1 MAATMKDI
9 AKRTGLGLATIS
21 SYFNG
26 GNVREKNRV
35 KIEEAI
41 EELHYEVNEVARG
54 LKTNATKTIGV
65 VIPELNNTFCAE
77 IITGME
83 DVLRSHGYATIVCDC
98 RTDKKLERDAVE
110 FLSRKR
116 VDGIISMPVDAEG
129 NHLKKF
135 QKTGKPI
142 VLIDRRIQELSCD
155 SVLVDN
161 EKAAEDAMRVFFKAG
176 HRKIGIIGG
185 PEEISTAQERLQ
197 GYRSAYEKENL
208 PVRESLIYHGDY
220 TIQGGVRGIE
230 KLVADNPDMT
240 AVFVTNYEMTMGA
253 VIGMN
258 ELDLK
263 IPEQLS
269 MIGFDNLQFA
279 RACSPKLTIVA
290 QPTSGIA
297 REVAGHYAETAG
309 RGRERRNGA
318 DHREAWRGNYYG
330 EIRACAKGEGEFI
343 MKPYLLGIDIGTSA
357 CKVAVFE
364 KSGTV
369 VAAANG
375 DYPVY
380 YPKEGWA
387 EQNPEEWWSAVCQA
401 VKKVIEK
408 AGIQPEEIAGI
419 GIDGQSWSAIAM
431 DKDGNVL
438 TNTPIWMDTR
448 AQSICDRLNEEI
460 GADQDF

>member
-1 MAATMKDI
+1 M
-9 AKRTGLGLATIS
+9 
-21 SYFNG
+21 
-26 GNVREKNRV
+26 
-35 KIEEAI
+35 
-41 EELHYEVNEVARG
+41 
-54 LKTNATKTIGV
+54 
-65 VIPELNNTFCAE
+65 
-77 IITGME
+77 
-83 DVLRSHGYATIVCDC
+83 
-98 RTDKKLERDAVE
+98 
-110 FLSRKR
+110 
-116 VDGIISMPVDAEG
+116 
-129 NHLKKF
+129 
-135 QKTGKPI
+135 
-142 VLIDRRIQELSCD
+142 
-155 SVLVDN
+155 
-161 EKAAEDAMRVFFKAG
+161 
-176 HRKIGIIGG
+176 
-185 PEEISTAQERLQ
+185 
-197 GYRSAYEKENL
+197 
-208 PVRESLIYHGDY
+208 
-220 TIQGGVRGIE
+220 RGIE

-297 REVAGHYAETAG
+297 REVASIMLKRLG
-309 RGRERRNGA
+309 GRERRNGA

-401 VKKVIEK
+401 VKSDRKSRDP
-408 AGIQPEEIAGI
+408 AGG
-419 GIDGQSWSAIAM
+419 
-431 DKDGNVL
+431 
-438 TNTPIWMDTR
+438 
-448 AQSICDRLNEEI
+448 DRRYRH
-460 GADQDF
+460 

>member
-116 VDGIISMPVDAEG
+116 VDGIMDAEG

-297 REVAGHYAETAG
+297 REVASIMLKRLGEAESEET
-309 RGRERRNGA
+309 EPITEKLGA
-318 DHREAWRGNYYG
+318 
-330 EIRACAKGEGEFI
+330 EII
-343 MKPYLLGIDIGTSA
+343 MGKSVRVL
-357 CKVAVFE
+357 KE
-364 KSGTV
+364 KENS
-369 VAAANG
+369 
-375 DYPVY
+375 
-380 YPKEGWA
+380 
-387 EQNPEEWWSAVCQA
+387 
-401 VKKVIEK
+401 
-408 AGIQPEEIAGI
+408 
-419 GIDGQSWSAIAM
+419 
-431 DKDGNVL
+431 
-438 TNTPIWMDTR
+438 
-448 AQSICDRLNEEI
+448 
-460 GADQDF
+460 